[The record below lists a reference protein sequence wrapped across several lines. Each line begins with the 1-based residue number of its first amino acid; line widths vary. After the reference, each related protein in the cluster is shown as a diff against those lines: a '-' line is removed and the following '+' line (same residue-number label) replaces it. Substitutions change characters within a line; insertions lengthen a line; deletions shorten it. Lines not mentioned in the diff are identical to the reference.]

1 MILIAGATGNV
12 GGAVTRILAEAGE
25 SARALV
31 RDPGRQ
37 GLDPRITWVRAD
49 LNEPS
54 TVAAALPG
62 ATAMFLL
69 AGYPGLPQIL
79 DAARDTGVRRVVLL
93 SSLSAGGGDTGN
105 VIAKYHIESEE
116 AIRASG
122 LPYSFLRPPTFM
134 TNTLQW
140 APTIRDGGVVRATFP
155 DVPTAVIDP
164 QDIAA
169 VAVVALRDTGT
180 DNHIR
185 ELSGPQ
191 AMTPKDRIDVLSD
204 VLGHRIGF
212 EGLTDEQSAKLL
224 HEQLPAEY
232 AEANLKFFAEGTLDE
247 SPVRPT
253 VEQLTG
259 RPPATFRQWA
269 EANAGEFG
277 GTAAADR

>member
-1 MILIAGATGNV
+1 MILVAGATGHV
-12 GGAVTRILAEAGE
+12 GGAIARILAEAGE
-25 SARALV
+25 PVRALV
-31 RDPGRQ
+31 RDAGRQ
-37 GLDPRITWVRAD
+37 GLDSRVTWVPAD
-49 LNEPS
+49 LNKPS

-62 ATAMFLL
+62 VTAMFMM
-69 AGYPGLPQIL
+69 AGYPGLSEVL
-79 DAARDTGVRRVVLL
+79 DAARGAGVRRIVLL
-93 SSLSAGGGDTGN
+93 SSLSAADGDTSN
-105 VIAKYHIESEE
+105 VIARYHIESEE
-116 AIRASG
+116 TIRASD

-140 APTIRDGGVVRATFP
+140 ASTIRDGGVVRATFP
-155 DVPTAVIDP
+155 DVPMAVIDP

-169 VAVVALRDTGT
+169 VAAVELREASGDS
-180 DNHIR
+180 HVH

-212 EGLTDEQSAKLL
+212 EGLTDEQSAKVL
-224 HEQLPAEY
+224 HEQMPAAY
-232 AEANLKFFAEGTLDE
+232 AEAILKFFAEGTTDE

-269 EANAGEFG
+269 EANVGEF
-277 GTAAADR
+277 R